1 MSNAVLHILGII
13 VEGQRGRFVQE
24 YNDAAYYELPY
35 IRKWGCLPS
44 GMLAW
49 HLNEG
54 ENIETSERVREIARL
69 PIAYLGEREADAGM
83 VLLAYETE
91 RLSQEQQ
98 DAATGETAGE
108 QPTVTLQGEKQ

>member
-1 MSNAVLHILGII
+1 MPILHIIGII
-13 VEGQRGRFVQE
+13 VGGRRGRFVQE
-24 YNDAAYYELPY
+24 YDDAAYYRLPY
-35 IRKWGCLPS
+35 IRLWGCLPP

-69 PIAYLGEREADAGM
+69 PIAYLGPREADAEA

-91 RLSQEQQ
+91 RLSAEIK
-98 DAATGETAGE
+98 GEADEAEAAGE
-108 QPTVTLQGEKQ
+108 QQAVTLQGVEQ